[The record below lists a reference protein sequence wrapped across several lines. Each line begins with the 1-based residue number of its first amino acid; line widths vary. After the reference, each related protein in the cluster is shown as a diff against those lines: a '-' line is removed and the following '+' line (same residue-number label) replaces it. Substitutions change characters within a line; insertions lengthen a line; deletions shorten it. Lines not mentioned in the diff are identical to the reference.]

1 MLEVSARIQ
10 SGFAMQDS
18 SNFKMFYLPFRP
30 DVLKCGSQEGFLWLS
45 NLKDVRWSFVV
56 FSP

>member
-1 MLEVSARIQ
+1 
-10 SGFAMQDS
+10 MQDS
-18 SNFKMFYLPFRP
+18 SDFKMFYLPFRP